1 MLELWAL
8 TEAVACNGIERVE
21 REGNRFGGGEWMT
34 QQELDELPIAAG
46 KALYQPDD
54 EPAIVTDAHGESWLI
69 GYSRGV
75 RYKRRM
81 NA

>member
-1 MLELWAL
+1 
-8 TEAVACNGIERVE
+8 
-21 REGNRFGGGEWMT
+21 MT